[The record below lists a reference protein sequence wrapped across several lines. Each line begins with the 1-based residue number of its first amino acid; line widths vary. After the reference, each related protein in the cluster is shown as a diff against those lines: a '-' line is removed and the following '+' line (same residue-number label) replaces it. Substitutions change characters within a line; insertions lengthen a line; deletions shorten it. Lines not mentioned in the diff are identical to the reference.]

1 MQPFIG
7 MIALGVAD
15 QSKAI
20 TLSEWTTIFGGAIG
34 TIQHKKTPTRKQAFD
49 FICLLYC

>member
-1 MQPFIG
+1 MQPFNG
-7 MIALGVAD
+7 MVALGVAD

-34 TIQHKKTPTRKQAFD
+34 TIQHKKNAHSKAGV
-49 FICLLYC
+49 

>member
-1 MQPFIG
+1 MQPFNG

-20 TLSEWTTIFGGAIG
+20 TLSEWAATFGGAIG
-34 TIQHKKTPTRKQAFD
+34 TIQHKKTPA
-49 FICLLYC
+49 

>member
-1 MQPFIG
+1 MQPFNG

-20 TLSEWTTIFGGAIG
+20 TSSEWAATFGGAIG
-34 TIQHKKTPTRKQAFD
+34 TIQHKKTPA
-49 FICLLYC
+49 